1 MVTNRY
7 ILASMFIFL
16 SNSPLYANDD
26 NTSSARLKVVDR
38 DWEYFKTIPCQ
49 DLDKIVVYSDA
60 ENKLL
65 DRKKNE
71 CIQQYKAFIPKS
83 GPKP

>member
-1 MVTNRY
+1 MVTKRY

-16 SNSPLYANDD
+16 SNTQLYANDD
-26 NTSSARLKVVDR
+26 NTSAARMKVVDR
-38 DWEYFKTIPCQ
+38 DWAYFKAIPCEN
-49 DLDKIVVYSDA
+49 LDKIVVYSDK

-83 GPKP
+83 APKP